1 MTFDVVLMYSAKTPC
16 TALKKYIHH
25 KMKIASNQPIT
36 NRTRNPMPLFA
47 PPASRPVADR
57 ISRWRMFVSSPADTT
72 AHRAML

>member
-47 PPASRPVADR
+47 PPASGRGSDIPMENVCE
-57 ISRWRMFVSSPADTT
+57 
-72 AHRAML
+72 